1 VSSPARVCGIGL
13 YLPPARVDN
22 YLAAARLGIDTRLL
36 EDKIGV
42 RSRAVKN
49 AGERTSDLCEHAFTD
64 LLRQVPELVGE
75 QVNLLCVVT
84 QNPDQ
89 KIPHTAAIIHQRF
102 GLAAGCMTFD
112 LSQGCAGYVH
122 GLAVVMALVE
132 RLGLK
137 DAVLITCDPY
147 STIVDPADRDTSL
160 LFGDAATAT
169 YLSAEAAGYHLVDAD
184 FGTVPGSAG
193 VLRCVDRFEMQGRE
207 VFLHA
212 AREVPRSIRRLLD
225 RNNLSD
231 DDVDVFLL
239 HPGSLGVIKTMR
251 STLGLDEK
259 RLPFEA
265 EEYGNTVSSS
275 IPLILKEWLTR
286 KPARILLSGF
296 GVGFTWGTCLLEMQ
310 TKGVAP

>member
-1 VSSPARVCGIGL
+1 VSGPARISGIGL

-22 YLAAARLGIDTRLL
+22 YPAAARLGIDKRLL

-42 RSRAVKN
+42 LSRAVKN
-49 AGERTSDLCEHAFTD
+49 AGERTSDLCVHAFTD
-64 LLRQVPELVGE
+64 LLRQVPELVPG
-75 QVNLLCVVT
+75 QVDLLCVVT

-89 KIPHTAAIIHQRF
+89 KIPHTAAIIHQRL

-137 DAVLITCDPY
+137 NAVLITCDPY
-147 STIVDPADRDTSL
+147 STIVDPTDRDTSL

-169 YLSAEAAGYHLVDAD
+169 YLSTDTAGYRLVDAD

-193 VLRCVDRFEMQGRE
+193 VLRCVERFEMRGRE

-212 AREVPRSIRRLLD
+212 VREVPRSIRRVLD
-225 RNNLSD
+225 RNDLSD

-239 HPGSLGVIKTMR
+239 HPGSLDVIKTMR

-265 EEYGNTVSSS
+265 ETYGNTVSSS
-275 IPLILKEWLTR
+275 IPPVLKEWLPR
-286 KPARILLSGF
+286 KPARVVLSGF
-296 GVGFTWGTCLLEMQ
+296 GVGFTWGSGLLETQ
-310 TKGVAP
+310 PEGVTP